1 MNLVQPIRDKEML
14 EKMKDE
20 LKKNGTRDYL
30 FFYTG
35 INTGL
40 RISDII
46 QLKYNDI
53 RNNDG
58 SMKTHI
64 SIIEKKTKKPKKFPI
79 VNGLYIELEKYTRDM
94 QLGEYLFKSQK
105 GTNKPISTTQAYR
118 ILTEAANNIG
128 LTEIGTHSMRKTF
141 GFHHYQQYH
150 DVALLQQIFNHS
162 SPSITLKYIGINQDI
177 IDMSY
182 SNFQL

>member
-20 LKKNGTRDYL
+20 LKKNGTRDFL

-35 INTGL
+35 INSGL
-40 RISDII
+40 RISDIVS
-46 QLKYNDI
+46 LNYDNI

-58 SMKTHI
+58 TMRSHI
-64 SIIEKKTKKPKKFPI
+64 SIIEKKTKKLKKFPI

-94 QLGEYLFKSQK
+94 KPGEYLFKSQK
-105 GTNKPISTTQAYR
+105 GTNKPITTTQAYR
-118 ILTEAANNIG
+118 ILSTAANNIG
-128 LTEIGTHSMRKTF
+128 LSEIGTHSMRKTF

-150 DVALLQQIFNHS
+150 DIALLQQIFNHS

>member
-20 LKKNGTRDYL
+20 LRKNGTRDYL

-35 INTGL
+35 INSGL
-40 RISDII
+40 RISDIVN
-46 QLKYNDI
+46 LNYDNV

-58 SMKTHI
+58 TMRTHI
-64 SIIEKKTKKPKKFPI
+64 SIIEQKTKKLKKFPI

-94 QLGEYLFKSQK
+94 KPGEYLFKSQK
-105 GTNKPISTTQAYR
+105 GTNRPITTTQAYR
-118 ILTEAANNIG
+118 ILSNAANNIG

-141 GFHHYQQYH
+141 GYFHYKQYH
-150 DVALLQQIFNHS
+150 DIAILQQIFNHS
-162 SPSITLKYIGINQDI
+162 SPSITLRYIGINQDI

>member
-53 RNNDG
+53 RNNDS